1 MATLTGITRSS
12 LKIFSQPQLHPQ
24 PLLFFS
30 KGFSA
35 KVFVKGILPPFLSSF
50 KILAIVFAEFK
61 LSLATKMKRD
71 LELLA
76 FTSHLQSL
84 HKPVYS
90 FAAGLSFSST
100 EKKIVEAFSEFGE
113 VIEVMDKA
121 RKRPKGYGFVTFAKK
136 DAAEKA
142 CEGMNGKLLDGRA
155 IYVRF

>member
-1 MATLTGITRSS
+1 MYT
-12 LKIFSQPQLHPQ
+12 K
-24 PLLFFS
+24 
-30 KGFSA
+30 
-35 KVFVKGILPPFLSSF
+35 
-50 KILAIVFAEFK
+50 EFK

-113 VIEVMDKA
+113 VIEAKIVMDKA

-142 CEGMNGKLLDGRA
+142 CEGMNGKVIAFLL
-155 IYVRF
+155 ISPFSKLPYQE